1 MSPIPPEVQMSRR
14 LRPFVLLAVSSLIA
28 TVVLAMIL
36 PASAATKRT
45 PRWVRHVH
53 HYSGGISN
61 GVRERLAVV
70 EGKTTTAKLATRS
83 AKLAAFPSLDN
94 VQLNGDSD
102 PPLPQDE
109 PGVALNLEDPMNAVA
124 AANDYTG
131 DGFWIGYTTDGGQT
145 WTSQWKDPKFSFDG
159 GRCFA
164 SDPTV
169 AYSLRDHAF
178 YMGTLCYFST
188 TPASEIH
195 VWKSTDGG
203 ATWTPSTKAAVVVTN
218 HRSDGTIDASVFN
231 DKELMAVDN
240 EPTSAHYGRIYVT
253 YTKFHMIGGSFA
265 RSDYCPIQAAYT
277 DSIPTANPSTSVWQH
292 TPIVPDDP
300 GGNGR
305 GASANQFSTPVVD
318 EDGGLDVGFVS
329 EDCNTSYDRALL
341 FARSTDGGASFGNV
355 VRVDHPGQWVDNSN
369 RNDNLPGKGDV
380 RFPGTIGFAYDAT
393 LDRLIMLAQNAIADS
408 SSISAHVS
416 DDFGETWASATWV
429 SVSASGGP
437 ARGDQFFPAVGVDSA
452 GTYFAI
458 WQDTRNDRNDHRIET
473 FQGMSTDGGVT
484 WTNQLISTASFDPR
498 QSFFTCGC
506 FIGDYNQIAVSDE
519 VIYPTWTDGRN
530 SAGRPVGDTDIFGNV
545 EIRT

>member
-1 MSPIPPEVQMSRR
+1 MPRPRR
-14 LRPFVLLAVSSLIA
+14 WFSLLSLSALAIVIA
-28 TVVLAMIL
+28 LAAL
-36 PASAATKRT
+36 GPATAATPRA
-45 PRWVRHVH
+45 PRWVRHVM

-61 GVRERLAVV
+61 GVREHLAVAQ
-70 EGKTTTAKLATRS
+70 GKTTTTKLATR
-83 AKLAAFPSLDN
+83 AAHLAAFPSLQN
-94 VQLNGDSD
+94 VQLNGDTD

-109 PGVALNLEDPMNAVA
+109 PGIALNLDDPMNAVA

-131 DGFWIGYTTDGGQT
+131 DGFWIGYTTDGGET

-159 GRCFA
+159 SRCFA

-169 AYSLRDHAF
+169 AYSVRDAAF

-218 HRSDGTIDASVFN
+218 RASDGTIDASVFN

-240 EPTSAHYGRIYVT
+240 EPTSPHYGRIYVT
-253 YTKFHMIGGSFA
+253 YTKFHMTGGSYA

-292 TPIVPDDP
+292 TAVVPDDP
-300 GGNGR
+300 GGSGR

-318 EDGGLDVGFVS
+318 DEGGLDIGFVS

-341 FARSTDGGASFGNV
+341 FARSEDGGASFGDV
-355 VRVDHPGQWVDNSN
+355 VRVDHPGEWVDNAN

-380 RFPGTIGFAYDAT
+380 RFPGTISLAYDAT
-393 LDRLIMLAQNAIADS
+393 RGRLILLDLNAIADS
-408 SSISAHVS
+408 SSISAQYS
-416 DDFGETWASATWV
+416 DDFGETWSESIWV
-429 SVSASGGP
+429 SVSSSGGP

-452 GTYFAI
+452 GDYFAI
-458 WQDTRNDRNDHRIET
+458 WQDTRNDAGDHRIET
-473 FQGMSTDGGVT
+473 FQGASTDGGLT
-484 WTNQLISTASFDPR
+484 WSNQLISTASFDPR

-506 FIGDYNQIAVSDE
+506 FIGDYNQIAVSDA

-530 SAGRPVGDTDIFGNV
+530 SPGRPVGDTDIFGNV
-545 EIRT
+545 EIRS